1 MEVLVKIH
9 EEKGLMSI
17 CPNTP
22 ILVRYEI
29 IGIFAVNCK
38 ANGFM
43 TQKIK
48 FSLYGFLF
56 RFFSFFADKTGGNI
70 FFVKPKIL
78 LGSLI
83 LGLSAGACSTVT
95 IKSQS
100 GNKNDVQSQLE
111 KKNNAQTNANTDRK
125 EIFCY
130 HVEKMPQFPGGEKAL
145 MKFINDN
152 LNYPDVIAT
161 CYSGVPG
168 RVVLRFVINEDGSVS
183 DIEVVK
189 SLDSFC
195 DREAIRVVE
204 LMPKWT
210 PATQNGKAC
219 KMYYSLP
226 IYFRWQ

>member
-1 MEVLVKIH
+1 MIARELDMEVLVEIH

-17 CPNTP
+17 CSNTP

-38 ANGFM
+38 INGFM

-78 LGSLI
+78 LGS
-83 LGLSAGACSTVT
+83 
-95 IKSQS
+95 
-100 GNKNDVQSQLE
+100 
-111 KKNNAQTNANTDRK
+111 
-125 EIFCY
+125 
-130 HVEKMPQFPGGEKAL
+130 
-145 MKFINDN
+145 
-152 LNYPDVIAT
+152 
-161 CYSGVPG
+161 
-168 RVVLRFVINEDGSVS
+168 
-183 DIEVVK
+183 
-189 SLDSFC
+189 FC
-195 DREAIRVVE
+195 DREAIRVAK

-219 KMYYSLP
+219 KMYYNLP
-226 IYFRWQ
+226 IIFRGIY